1 MTSEHETQWEGRSV
15 LVSGAG
21 GFIGS
26 HLVERLAHAGAHVR
40 AFVRYTSSGR
50 AGFVDDIEPVVRSE
64 LNVILGDLRD
74 EDAVRHAVEGV
85 DAVFH
90 LGALIGIPYSYV
102 HPRET
107 ADTNIG
113 GTLNVLLAARDL
125 RVGRVVLTS
134 SSEVYGTALHVP
146 IDERHPL
153 QAQSPYAASKIA
165 ADKLGESFS
174 ATYGTPIV
182 VLRPF
187 NTYGPRQSARA
198 VIPTIVT
205 QALAGDEVVLGNL
218 LPTRDFT
225 YVADTVDGFL
235 AAGASEAAV
244 GRVINL
250 GTGNEISIGD
260 LAALI
265 GEILGRELS
274 VRQEG
279 IRIRPDDS
287 EVERLLSDNRLARE
301 LLGWEPK
308 TPLREGLTTT
318 VEWIEHNLP
327 RYRVGTHEI

>member
-1 MTSEHETQWEGRSV
+1 MTGDYDSQWEGRHV

-26 HLVERLAHAGAHVR
+26 HLVERLAGAGARVR

-50 AGFVDDIEPVVRSE
+50 AGFLDDLGPGVRSE
-64 LNVILGDLRD
+64 LDVVFGDLRD
-74 EDAVRHAVEGV
+74 EDAVRQAVNGV

-107 ADTNIG
+107 ADTNVG

-125 RVGRVVLTS
+125 GVGRVILTS
-134 SSEVYGTALHVP
+134 SSEVYGTARYVP
-146 IDERHPL
+146 IDEQHPL

-174 ATYGTPIV
+174 ASYGTPIV
-182 VLRPF
+182 ILRPF

-205 QALAGDEVVLGNL
+205 QALAGREVVLGNL

-235 AAGASEAAV
+235 AAGTSDAAV
-244 GRVINL
+244 GRVVNL

-260 LAALI
+260 LVAVI
-265 GEILGRELS
+265 GETLGESLAIS
-274 VRQEG
+274 QEDVRV
-279 IRIRPDDS
+279 RPGDS
-287 EVERLLSDNRLARE
+287 EVDRLLSDNRLSRE
-301 LLGWEPK
+301 LLGWEPR
-308 TPLREGLTTT
+308 TSLRDGLAATIA
-318 VEWIEHNLP
+318 WITENLS

>member
-1 MTSEHETQWEGRSV
+1 MTGGQEAIWAGRSV
-15 LVSGAG
+15 FVSGAG

-26 HLVERLAHAGAHVR
+26 HLVERLARAGARVT

-50 AGFVDDIEPVVRSE
+50 AGFVDEFDPVVGSE
-64 LNVILGDLRD
+64 IEVVLGDLRD
-74 EDAVRHAVEGV
+74 EDAVRRAIDGV
-85 DAVFH
+85 DTVLH

-113 GTLNVLLAARDL
+113 GTLNVLLSARDL
-125 RVGRVVLTS
+125 DVERVVLAS
-134 SSEVYGTALHVP
+134 SSEVYGTARRVP
-146 IDERHPL
+146 IDEEHPL
-153 QAQSPYAASKIA
+153 QAQSPYSASKIA
-165 ADKLGESFS
+165 ADKLGESFA
-174 ATYGTPIV
+174 ATFSTPVV

-205 QALAGDEVVLGNL
+205 QAIAGDEVVLGNL

-235 AAGASEAAV
+235 AAGSSDAAV

-265 GEILGRELS
+265 AEILGREIS
-274 VRQEG
+274 IRQQNVRM
-279 IRIRPDDS
+279 RPGDS

-308 TPLREGLTTT
+308 TSLREGLAATI
-318 VEWIEHNLP
+318 EWIERNMSN
-327 RYRVGTHEI
+327 YRVGTHEI